1 MINVNEILKGSI
13 LCHEGKAKKVIAI
26 GDYIQFEGFK
36 VWIGGSMINGEPI
49 SETWLAGMGFNLH
62 KNSNENWNHW
72 GLENGWHISEWLR
85 DKKVAGFEEKGV
97 CYWGET
103 FVPVRYVHELQLLYF
118 SLTRQHL
125 KVPKLPK

>member
-13 LCHEGKAKKVIAI
+13 LCHEGRAKKVIAI

-49 SETWLAGMGFNLH
+49 SEKWVVDFGFTKCPDDHICTNGKMSINLY
-62 KNSNENWNHW
+62 NW
-72 GLENGWHISEWLR
+72 
-85 DKKVAGFEEKGV
+85 
-97 CYWGET
+97 T
-103 FVPVRYVHELQLLYF
+103 FKLTNNDTMYEHVHQLQLLHYAIT
-118 SLTRQHL
+118 LTHL